1 MPLPPAP
8 VPTGGKPL
16 LLSVTPVKVER
27 FGVSTCDT
35 CCEKSVF
42 FPPPHMT
49 YRVRYSIWQVDA
61 ATPHEAKKK
70 VCETMKSSPE
80 TFITVEALH
89 NNKPFWWR
97 ILTGK

>member
-1 MPLPPAP
+1 
-8 VPTGGKPL
+8 
-16 LLSVTPVKVER
+16 
-27 FGVSTCDT
+27 
-35 CCEKSVF
+35 
-42 FPPPHMT
+42 MT